1 MSLIG
6 TDYVNLVDS
15 MKEQTDKDLIELLS
29 ETNDI
34 IKDAHYQPCNAG
46 KGGTTNH
53 NVTVRNGLPKATWVK
68 YYEGVTPSKGTTT
81 VVTVSTGMLKAYS
94 EVDEDLVLDNPN
106 PAKFRL
112 NQAKAHLEAM
122 NQEMQHQIFYGEKKK
137 GAAFDG
143 IANLYDSISTDK
155 TKIGYNVI
163 DAGGTTGALT
173 SIYLV
178 CWRDTGI
185 SLIYPENGKAGLE
198 HVDNGVIK
206 ATAPNG
212 GKFNVYSDDYKWKLG
227 VAVEDWRCSGRICN
241 IPVDEAE
248 RKELGIDLAKL
259 MRHLVRKV
267 KKHANGGKLF
277 FYMNS
282 DIIDAFEDQILD
294 KNNIQFT
301 MGEYLGE
308 QVEMFKKIPLR
319 EIDQISLEEKKV
331 A

>member
-112 NQAKAHLEAM
+112 NQAKEHLEAM
-122 NQEMQHQIFYGEKKK
+122 NQEMQHQIF
-137 GAAFDG
+137 
-143 IANLYDSISTDK
+143 
-155 TKIGYNVI
+155 
-163 DAGGTTGALT
+163 
-173 SIYLV
+173 
-178 CWRDTGI
+178 
-185 SLIYPENGKAGLE
+185 
-198 HVDNGVIK
+198 
-206 ATAPNG
+206 
-212 GKFNVYSDDYKWKLG
+212 
-227 VAVEDWRCSGRICN
+227 
-241 IPVDEAE
+241 
-248 RKELGIDLAKL
+248 
-259 MRHLVRKV
+259 
-267 KKHANGGKLF
+267 
-277 FYMNS
+277 
-282 DIIDAFEDQILD
+282 
-294 KNNIQFT
+294 
-301 MGEYLGE
+301 
-308 QVEMFKKIPLR
+308 
-319 EIDQISLEEKKV
+319 
-331 A
+331 

>member
-1 MSLIG
+1 
-6 TDYVNLVDS
+6 
-15 MKEQTDKDLIELLS
+15 
-29 ETNDI
+29 
-34 IKDAHYQPCNAG
+34 
-46 KGGTTNH
+46 
-53 NVTVRNGLPKATWVK
+53 
-68 YYEGVTPSKGTTT
+68 
-81 VVTVSTGMLKAYS
+81 MLKAYS
-94 EVDEDLVLDNPN
+94 EIDEDLVLDNPN

-122 NQEMQHQIFYGEKKK
+122 NQEMQTQIFYGQKKQ
-137 GAAFDG
+137 GDQFDG
-143 IANLYDSISTDK
+143 IANLYSSISNDK

-163 DAGGTTGALT
+163 DAGGTTGNLT

-178 CWRDTGI
+178 CWRDTGV

-206 ATAPNG
+206 AEAPNG

-241 IPVDEAE
+241 ADA
-248 RKELGIDLAKL
+248 RKDLGIDLAKL
-259 MRHLVRKV
+259 MRHLVRRV
-267 KKHANGGKLF
+267 KKHAKGGKLF

-308 QVEMFKKIPLR
+308 EVEMFKKIPLR